1 MLLHKLVLTTL
12 ACSLPLSMVSYAGP
26 ITLTA
31 TATEVG
37 ATNLPIDPS
46 CPAYTVNPSCSV
58 NSNLQVV
65 NYTASNGFDFT
76 ANPLYSSV
84 YGIDSIQ
91 ITFTMA
97 GVDTTTAPYK
107 GQIRIWFSG
116 AGTGVS
122 ADGFNNA
129 NQTLTFT
136 IPAGNSAFSSIAS
149 TIRSTGKLTGQL
161 RDVANLASPVTFAGT
176 ATITVNAET
185 PEPSAAWLSGL
196 GLALLAL
203 PTVRSLRRM

>member
-37 ATNLPIDPS
+37 ATNLPIDS
-46 CPAYTVNPSCSV
+46 ICPAYTVNPSCSV

-107 GQIRIWFSG
+107 GMIRIWFSG

-122 ADGFNNA
+122 ADGFDTA
-129 NQTLTFT
+129 DQTLTFT

-161 RDVANLASPVTFAGT
+161 RDNVTSPVTFAGT

-185 PEPSAAWLSGL
+185 PEPSAAGLCGL

-203 PTVRSLRRM
+203 PTMRSLRRM